1 VLRGTDPELDG
12 WVETYGRPLLGAQ
25 CPDPVWLWR
34 FPEGGAV
41 LSYRKAD
48 GHWVHTLN
56 DEEGLRR
63 KCASLRVLLEE
74 GAHS

>member
-1 VLRGTDPELDG
+1 LQNTRRWRPIPGCPGRSVLRGTDPELDG

-56 DEEGLRR
+56 D
-63 KCASLRVLLEE
+63 
-74 GAHS
+74 